1 MLKVNVI
8 SPAQTTPVSS
18 RRSSSIRDRSFQL
31 NGAQTKEY
39 SRWWTVQRILLTV
52 WLIQGVL
59 PLALQFRSYVNFVKP
74 HRIPQKLVVSPDL
87 PKETQNLHEKCPVE
101 SLVLAGVWW
110 NHDPTHY
117 YSVGNTTVCHIVVPQ
132 YNTHGNY
139 VIGNEKMP
147 PFHTAPLNC
156 ANDSFLFDIYL
167 YHASVGFY
175 SFYEEEVGTYCAKNR
190 MSYIAVE
197 ALGAYDINGVYLAED
212 TGSTEPRMSY
222 WYSIA
227 GAVWLIYR
235 SLTIRRSFIT
245 CSRHGRRCDD
255 MGEALQQHGA
265 IVFVQENLRLSA
277 HNATNFQ
284 RVALLY
290 LIIEGIMTD
299 LFLIIA
305 NDGWISKVQYVSL
318 GYNLSGLMLILF
330 EMLERT
336 KWLKEKWRL
345 RIKRLFFSYETA
357 LVGELVT
364 AMVFQ
369 MVLSRL
375 NASDFKRSKPTALAV
390 SYYVWSLTCHG
401 AVVLVI
407 LSIIASVR
415 IPWTLLYVWWKHRS
429 LAVFSAPCSVDT
441 ALGPRSRLI
450 LLGGYCFHDGK
461 LFYKKS
467 TLKAFGMMKV
477 EEEDTCYLVLPKLYW
492 ISTPIDNLIVIGV
505 ISGHRVESVDERP
518 CTSSATEISHKLGG
532 VGSQLNFQPRSPKP
546 SVARVV
552 AWSGPGD
559 SVISSPTEALFP
571 TELTGDGV

>member
-1 MLKVNVI
+1 MLKANVI
-8 SPAQTTPVSS
+8 SPAQATPVPL
-18 RRSSSIRDRSFQL
+18 RRPSSIQDHSFQL
-31 NGAQTKEY
+31 DGVTTRDY
-39 SRWWTVQRILLTV
+39 SRWWTAQRILLAV

-59 PLALQFRSYVNFVKP
+59 PLALQLRSYVNFVKL
-74 HRIPQKLVVSPDL
+74 HRIPEKLAVPPNL
-87 PKETQNLHEKCPVE
+87 PKETENLHEKCPVE
-101 SLVLAGVWW
+101 AFVLAGVWW

-117 YSVGNTTVCHIVVPQ
+117 YTVGNTTVCHIVVPQ

-139 VIGNEKMP
+139 VIGSEKTS
-147 PFHTAPLNC
+147 PFHTAPSSC
-156 ANDSFLFDIYL
+156 ANDSFSFEIYL

-175 SFYEEEVGTYCAKNR
+175 SFYEEEVGTYCTKNR
-190 MSYIAVE
+190 KSYMAVE
-197 ALGAYDINGVYLAED
+197 VLGTYDINGVFLAED
-212 TGSTEPRMSY
+212 TGSTKPRMSY

-235 SLTIRRSFIT
+235 SLTIRRSYIT
-245 CSRHGRRCDD
+245 CRRHGGRCDG
-255 MGEALQQHGA
+255 MAEILQQHEA
-265 IVFVQENLRLSA
+265 IVFVQESLRLSA

-284 RVALLY
+284 RAALLY

-305 NDGWISKVQYVSL
+305 NDSWVSKVQYVSL

-364 AMVFQ
+364 ALVFQ

-415 IPWTLLYVWWKHRS
+415 VPWALIYVWWKHRS
-429 LAVFSAPCSVDT
+429 LAVFSAPCCVDT
-441 ALGPRSRLI
+441 VLGPRSRLI
-450 LLGGYCFHDGK
+450 MLGGYCFQDGK
-461 LFYKKS
+461 LYYKKS
-467 TLKAFGMMKV
+467 ALKAFGMMKV
-477 EEEDTCYLVLPKLYW
+477 EVEDTCYLVLPKVHW
-492 ISTPIDNLIVIGV
+492 ISTPRDNLSVIGV
-505 ISGHRVESVDERP
+505 ISGHRVEPFNERP
-518 CTSSATEISHKLGG
+518 CSGIATLIDHKLGG
-532 VGSQLNFQPRSPKP
+532 VGSQQNAQPRSSKT
-546 SVARVV
+546 STARVMV
-552 AWSGPGD
+552 WSGPGD
-559 SVISSPTEALFP
+559 GMLSSPTEAFFP
-571 TELTGDGV
+571 SELTGNGV